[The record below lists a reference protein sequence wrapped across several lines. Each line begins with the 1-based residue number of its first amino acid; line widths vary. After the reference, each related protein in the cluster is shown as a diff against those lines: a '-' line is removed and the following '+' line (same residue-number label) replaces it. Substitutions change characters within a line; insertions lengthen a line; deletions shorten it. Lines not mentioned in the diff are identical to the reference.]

1 MREKDSPIVEEEND
15 MMSDQIDKEKVD
27 ENYYAE
33 KKKNAIGKKKKQDLE
48 TINFVRSDS
57 EESDSD
63 EPEEEPLARLSTKCS
78 QNSSQNSIPPR
89 DKKGLSSR
97 VVGSPSDEAFE
108 YSTGKK
114 KISKRRRKALSLCVD
129 KIQQKTLNQMN
140 SFYEDLDEE
149 ELTFA

>member
-1 MREKDSPIVEEEND
+1 MYVEGGND

-27 ENYYAE
+27 ENYYVE
-33 KKKNAIGKKKKQDLE
+33 KKKIAIGKKKKQDLE

-114 KISKRRRKALSLCVD
+114 KISKRRKALSLCVD
-129 KIQQKTLNQMN
+129 KVYQKTLNQMN
-140 SFYEDLDEE
+140 SFYEESDEE
-149 ELTFA
+149 